1 MKIGKTNIIDDSAY
15 PLRKVL
21 KSQTTPLGS
30 VGYQLGQ
37 RQRLTLECGHNAR
50 SNSKHRITE
59 ARCVECY
66 RSDQIESA
74 KRIAD
79 CTYPERK
86 VTISRPVEPGSLA
99 YQKGLR
105 WQLVAECGHH
115 MACSFEVAPTA
126 VKCWTCHKEG
136 RN

>member
-1 MKIGKTNIIDDSAY
+1 MKVGKTIIIDDSNY
-15 PLRKVL
+15 PVRKVV
-21 KSQTTPLGS
+21 KSKITPLGS
-30 VGYQLGQ
+30 VGYQLGH
-37 RQRLTLECGHNAR
+37 RQRLLLECGHHAV
-50 SNSKHRITE
+50 SMYKDRITE
-59 ARCVECY
+59 ARCAECY
-66 RSDQIESA
+66 RSDQVESA

-86 VTISRPVEPGSLA
+86 VTISRPIEPGSLA

-126 VKCWTCHKEG
+126 VKCWACNEEG
-136 RN
+136 NK